1 MAELAAPPRSRP
13 VEALARH
20 FGSRADM
27 VYVERRAGFDLYHAD
42 LGGRRVLVKVGPQ
55 PRLTRE
61 AENLRRA
68 GEVVG
73 DLAPA
78 LLGFVATAA
87 DGALLVMQYVPGV
100 KLEPGGLSPAVWNGL
115 VDGLMKLHGHAIR
128 GVSTCTPLAED
139 FVTLSVGQERYA
151 SLPGL
156 RPLLCDAARRVAGL
170 DADAALALFDG
181 LSNQIVGHRAAFECS
196 PRLVHADLWPEN
208 VLVDGARCWL
218 IDWAW
223 LKYSDYALDLANLK
237 LILDWVW
244 PPWTAQLAFERLLQR
259 YGRAFDDPG
268 LIARISVLLPIVS
281 LIHLV
286 QFAQEGLEDPYNA
299 AAMRACFATA
309 RRDRALWARATPA
322 HRVAYAVS
330 HQCPSENGAW
340 DRVGLLGRAR
350 SAAAR
355 LAATMRSAR
364 YLRSPAGRDATE

>member
-1 MAELAAPPRSRP
+1 
-13 VEALARH
+13 
-20 FGSRADM
+20 M
-27 VYVERRAGFDLYHAD
+27 VCVERRAGFDLYHAD
-42 LGGRRVLVKVGPQ
+42 AAGRRVLVKVGPQ

-68 GEVVG
+68 GAVVG
-73 DLAPA
+73 NLAPA
-78 LLGFVATAA
+78 LLGFAATA
-87 DGALLVMQYVPGV
+87 DDDALLIMQYVAGV
-100 KLEPGGLSPAVWNGL
+100 NLEPGGLTPAIWNGL
-115 VDGLMKLHGHAIR
+115 VDGLMKLHGNPVGGAP
-128 GVSTCTPLAED
+128 TCAPLAED

-151 SLPGL
+151 SLPRL
-156 RPLLCDAARRVAGL
+156 RPLLRDAARRVAGL
-170 DADAALALFDG
+170 NAEAALALFDG
-181 LSNQIVGHRAAFECS
+181 LSNHVVGHQAVFQCS

-208 VLVDGARCWL
+208 VLVNGSRCWL
-218 IDWAW
+218 VDWVW

-259 YGRAFDDPG
+259 YARAFDDPG
-268 LIARISVLLPIVS
+268 LIARIGVLLPIVS

-286 QFAQEGLEDPYNA
+286 QFGQEGFEDPYNA

-309 RRDRALWARATPA
+309 RRDRALWAHATPA
-322 HRVAYAVS
+322 RRLAYALT

-355 LAATMRSAR
+355 LAATTRSAR
-364 YLRSPAGRDATE
+364 HLRSPASRDATE